1 MPAINF
7 FVYSFH
13 FRLVTHF
20 GALFLFIGVALTVY
34 LDKLATATLNH
45 AKSKELFSI
54 ASGSGQLLAKKLD
67 EHEREIELLSK
78 NYVLT
83 HLDLQS
89 LPVNAYLTN
98 IKQSNAFYAW
108 IGVVAPDGTVLSA
121 TDNLLTGNNVAQ
133 RPWFNEGTQGTYV
146 GDVHRAILLEKH
158 FGQAFAEPLRFID
171 FAAPVFNADGSLRA
185 VVATHVNW
193 AWVHDLLDALLH
205 SQIVDEDMELLILGR
220 EGQWLHPYKH
230 IGQLAVP
237 DTLPTSGQVSL
248 VDWQDE
254 GQYLTA
260 RINVQNASNAKSN
273 DLGWQVVLRQPKDV
287 ALIPVTALNK
297 QLFLFSLF
305 LLLMGILVAYWLASR
320 FSSPIEQ
327 LAAMASKV
335 AQGDQQLSFKVDS
348 SLKEVRHLSTALRS
362 MTSTL
367 AQRQH
372 ALENANTTLE
382 NKVALRT
389 ADLERANAALIELS
403 SKDALSGIANR
414 RVADEQLKILF
425 NRLQRGGQ
433 EYAVLLLDIDHFKRI
448 NDRFGHDTGDQV
460 IKRVAALL
468 QNEIRDSDLVA
479 RYGGEEFI
487 VLLPNTLLEGA
498 GIIANKLCNSIAK
511 DTMPIVGIVTASFGV
526 AVAAKQYTDAE
537 MVVRLA
543 DNAMYQAKHLGRNR
557 VMLAHNSTSEHC

>member
-54 ASGSGQLLAKKLD
+54 ALGSSQLLAKKLN

-89 LPVNAYLTN
+89 QPVNSYLKN
-98 IKQSNAFYAW
+98 IRQSNPFYAW

-121 TDNLLTGNNVAQ
+121 TDHLLTGDNVAH
-133 RPWFNEGTQGTYV
+133 RPWFWEGAQGTYV

-158 FGQAFAEPLRFID
+158 FGQAFTEPLRFID
-171 FAAPVFNADGSLRA
+171 FAAPVLNPDGSLRA
-185 VVATHVNW
+185 VVAAHVNW
-193 AWVHDLLDALLH
+193 AWVHDLLDAVLH
-205 SQIVDEDMELLILGR
+205 SQIVDENMELLILGQQ
-220 EGQWLHPYKH
+220 GQWLHPYKH

-237 DTLPTSGQVSL
+237 DNLPTSGQVSL
-248 VDWQDE
+248 LAWQGE

-260 RINVQNASNAKSN
+260 RINVHNAVHTKNN

-287 ALIPVTALNK
+287 ALTPVTALNK

-305 LLLMGILVAYWLASR
+305 LLLLGILVAYWLASH

-327 LAAMASKV
+327 LAAIARKV
-335 AQGDQQLSFKVDS
+335 AQGDQQLSFKVAS
-348 SLKEVRHLSTALRS
+348 SLKEVRHLSKALRS
-362 MTSTL
+362 MTTTL

-403 SKDALSGIANR
+403 NKDALSGIANR
-414 RVADEQLKILF
+414 RIADEQLKILF

-433 EYAVLLLDIDHFKRI
+433 VYAVLLLDIDHFKRI
-448 NDRFGHDTGDQV
+448 NDNFGHNVGDQV
-460 IKRVAALL
+460 IKRLANLL
-468 QNEIRDSDLVA
+468 QSEVRDSDLVA
-479 RYGGEEFI
+479 RYGGEEFV
-487 VLLPNTLLEGA
+487 VLLPNTQLAGA
-498 GIIANKLCNSIAK
+498 EIIANKLCKLIAQE
-511 DTMPIVGIVTASFGV
+511 TMPNVGKVTASFGV
-526 AVAAKQYTDAE
+526 AVATNQHTDAE

-543 DNAMYQAKHLGRNR
+543 DKAMYQAKHLGRNR
-557 VMLAHNSTSEHC
+557 VILAPNTDSNS